1 MECTLYLTENCNL
14 KCNYCYEGNDKRS
27 KTLNNQDLEKA
38 ISFIVQNNPQNEN
51 INLTFLG
58 GEPLLNK
65 DAIYLCMDIINHKW
79 SQSKEL
85 FKFHITTNGILLDK
99 EIIKLFKRNNVDVS
113 ISIDGDKRTH
123 NLNRRSK
130 NGTDVYEDI
139 IENMHLMQEMG
150 LDFFVRMTV
159 TENNAALLSANL
171 QYFYNMGIRKFH
183 IGIDNMGEWTHEG
196 LNILD
201 EQMEKMDYFYL
212 EILGREEGAVLN
224 LHDYKIGTF
233 VAKTIPQYCSGGSI
247 GHLVINSSGE
257 LFPCGYVV
265 NNDIWN
271 LGTIETGLDRSK
283 FLQSARNHVVSKSTC
298 HECDIAFTCSGA
310 KCGFCNYVK
319 TGKLNVHSVQTCKR
333 ERILFKHNLYVFREM
348 YRRKDKRLM
357 RYLKIAQDNKIELSN
372 IMKTIICEKE
382 QMYI

>member
-99 EIIKLFKRNNVDVS
+99 EIIKLFKENNVDVS

-150 LDFFVRMTV
+150 LDFLFV
-159 TENNAALLSANL
+159 
-171 QYFYNMGIRKFH
+171 
-183 IGIDNMGEWTHEG
+183 
-196 LNILD
+196 
-201 EQMEKMDYFYL
+201 
-212 EILGREEGAVLN
+212 
-224 LHDYKIGTF
+224 
-233 VAKTIPQYCSGGSI
+233 
-247 GHLVINSSGE
+247 
-257 LFPCGYVV
+257 
-265 NNDIWN
+265 
-271 LGTIETGLDRSK
+271 
-283 FLQSARNHVVSKSTC
+283 
-298 HECDIAFTCSGA
+298 
-310 KCGFCNYVK
+310 
-319 TGKLNVHSVQTCKR
+319 
-333 ERILFKHNLYVFREM
+333 
-348 YRRKDKRLM
+348 
-357 RYLKIAQDNKIELSN
+357 
-372 IMKTIICEKE
+372 
-382 QMYI
+382 